1 MVETR
6 QMVSVVMVVAKRVAK
21 VETAAL
27 DVVAVNVMA
36 SAMANGQMAKTSK
49 VATIPEAHAAMDGI
63 NDPITVRIKKFCQT
77 LRMLLKI

>member
-1 MVETR
+1 
-6 QMVSVVMVVAKRVAK
+6 MVVAKRVAK

-49 VATIPEAHAAMDGI
+49 VATIPEVHAAMDEI
-63 NDPITVRIKKFCQT
+63 NDPITVRIKRHCQIPK
-77 LRMLLKI
+77 MLLKI

>member
-6 QMVSVVMVVAKRVAK
+6 QIQSAVRGVDQRGEKG
-21 VETAAL
+21 ETAAL

-63 NDPITVRIKKFCQT
+63 NVPITVRIKKLCQIQK
-77 LRMLLKI
+77 MLLKI